1 MANPLVARKNSSF
14 IAVSKVPDVCKT
26 PCGPYMVPIPYP
38 VMADLGKSVDVSPN
52 VRANGNPLFLL
63 DDSEVPN
70 VTGDEAG
77 TGGGV
82 KSGTN
87 RGAMRAIE
95 SSDSVRANGKYS
107 VRHGDE
113 CEMNNA

>member
-1 MANPLVARKNSSF
+1 MVHTVF
-14 IAVSKVPDVCKT
+14 FQICKR
-26 PCGPYMVPIPYP
+26 IH
-38 VMADLGKSVDVSPN
+38 
-52 VRANGNPLFLL
+52 ANGNPLFLL

-95 SSDSVRANGKYS
+95 SSDSVRANGKYI
-107 VRHGDE
+107 VCHGDE